1 MTRKGFI
8 NEARRAL
15 PLGYEFENLGGG
27 TSRIVGIDTSVVSYR
42 RGMSSIR
49 VRLADLYKAYDH
61 FKGERVS
68 STNLRHFAPSVFDS
82 SARPAG
88 PSCNCTF
95 LFHLLQKLNLAEGK
109 LEENDVRGKPYSLV
123 LKKTCQPGTTRVSA
137 STMIATRTNLARRWP
152 AAEVTELNGF
162 AWTGRLMLSRPRQ

>member
-1 MTRKGFI
+1 MTQHEFI
-8 NEARRAL
+8 SETRRAL
-15 PLGYEFENLGGG
+15 PLGYEFENPGGG
-27 TSRIVGIDTSVVSYR
+27 TSRIVDIDTSAVSYR

-68 STNLRHFAPSVFDS
+68 STDLRRFAPSVFDS

-88 PSCNCTF
+88 HSCNCTF

-109 LEENDVRGKPYSLV
+109 LEGNGVRGKPYSLI
-123 LKKTCQPGTTRVSA
+123 LKKTC
-137 STMIATRTNLARRWP
+137 
-152 AAEVTELNGF
+152 
-162 AWTGRLMLSRPRQ
+162 